1 MKIETKYNVGDLIWV
16 PRCHEIWD
24 REELTF
30 EGETWFKDVKKFRG
44 FAKQKRIVKI
54 EASVNEIGRV
64 HVSYYMINE
73 GEGDGQM
80 ASVYA
85 EDLITNY
92 TEEEALKIAKDHE
105 QREEPYHGI

>member
-44 FAKQKRIVKI
+44 FAK
-54 EASVNEIGRV
+54 
-64 HVSYYMINE
+64 
-73 GEGDGQM
+73 
-80 ASVYA
+80 
-85 EDLITNY
+85 
-92 TEEEALKIAKDHE
+92 TETHRQD
-105 QREEPYHGI
+105 